1 MVYRP
6 MVSYGTYGIYGTI
19 WYIRYHIVWYGMVWY
34 SMVPYG
40 MVWYGT
46 IWYIPYHMVYV
57 VYMVPMVTYGIYDR
71 YL

>member
-1 MVYRP
+1 MVY
-6 MVSYGTYGIYGTI
+6 MVYTVPYGIYGTI
-19 WYIRYHIVWYGMVWY
+19 W
-34 SMVPYG
+34 YG